1 MSKERYRRAVKE
13 SRSLQWWDK
22 TYTDNLR
29 ESYRSELKQ
38 ESEYYMR
45 EVKELRSPDQEPI
58 MKADLFS
65 APLLKASLA
74 RALRRGLE
82 DRLRK
87 REIINNC
94 TVSIIVPDCYFFG
107 VMWPV
112 LERDAEAAVAQRHV
126 GLWDTPKYY
135 HKALFEVCSESVILE
150 IFGHNVLEPVKW
162 GALNKLSNY
171 NDDPSNGP
179 LRGGRS
185 RVKVSE
191 SSPIIL
197 SVRIMI

>member
-1 MSKERYRRAVKE
+1 MLLLMRRRVAYHSVIELRKKMSKERYRRAVKE

-107 VMWPV
+107 VVWPV
-112 LERDAEAAVAQRHV
+112 LERDVEAAVAQRHV
-126 GLWDTPKYY
+126 GLWARPSTTTRR
-135 HKALFEVCSESVILE
+135 CSRCAARVSPWRSLATMSSSQSS
-150 IFGHNVLEPVKW
+150 
-162 GALNKLSNY
+162 GA
-171 NDDPSNGP
+171 
-179 LRGGRS
+179 R
-185 RVKVSE
+185 
-191 SSPIIL
+191 
-197 SVRIMI
+197 